1 MFSLITNGDYKMT
14 LLKTLITA
22 TSAIAMIVLTT
33 PALASEGVIQKD
45 QKSSSAYMKVYNET
59 LPPIGFVQFCKTAP
73 EDCGGTL
80 GEAVRVVMNKDR
92 WNDLNSVNLKANETV
107 EAVMDIDLYNVEEYW
122 TYPGSQGDCEDFVLL
137 KRKKLMMM
145 GWPSESLLITV
156 LRDENN
162 EGHAVLTV
170 STDKGDFIL
179 DNRRDEILPWAA
191 TDYTYYKRQSQ
202 VNPWRWVSLKSNKL
216 AMR

>member
-1 MFSLITNGDYKMT
+1 MT
-14 LLKTLITA
+14 FISKLITA
-22 TSAIAMIVLTT
+22 TGAIAMIALTT
-33 PALASEGVIQKD
+33 PAVASESIIQKTE
-45 QKSSSAYMKVYNET
+45 KSNSAYMKVYNET

-73 EDCGGTL
+73 QDCGGTL
-80 GEAVRVVMNKDR
+80 GEAVRVVMNKER
-92 WNDLNSVNLKANETV
+92 WNDLNSVNLKANEKV
-107 EAVMDIDLYNVEEYW
+107 EAIMDIDLYNVEEYW
-122 TYPGSQGDCEDFVLL
+122 TYPDTQGDCEDYVLL

-145 GWPSESLLITV
+145 GWPSETLLITV

-191 TDYTYYKRQSQ
+191 TGYTYYKRQSQ
-202 VNPWRWVSLKSNKL
+202 ADPWRWVSLRSNKL
-216 AMR
+216 ALR

>member
-1 MFSLITNGDYKMT
+1 MFSLITNGDDKMT
-14 LLKTLITA
+14 LFKRLITA
-22 TSAIAMIVLTT
+22 TSAFALIVLTT
-33 PALASEGVIQKD
+33 PAMASEGVVQKD
-45 QKSSSAYMKVYNET
+45 QKSNSVYMKVYNET

-73 EDCGGTL
+73 QDCGGTL

-92 WNDLNSVNLKANETV
+92 WGDLNTVNLKANETV

-122 TYPGSQGDCEDFVLL
+122 TYPGTQGDCEDYVLL

-145 GWPSESLLITV
+145 GWPSETLLITV

-179 DNRRDEILPWAA
+179 DNRRDEILPWSA

-202 VNPWRWVSLKSNKL
+202 SNPWRWVSLKSNKL
-216 AMR
+216 ALR

>member
-1 MFSLITNGDYKMT
+1 MT
-14 LLKTLITA
+14 LLKKIITA

-33 PALASEGVIQKD
+33 PAIASESVIQSD
-45 QKSSSAYMKVYNET
+45 QKSNSAYMKVYNET

-73 EDCGGTL
+73 QDCGGTL
-80 GEAVRVVMNKDR
+80 GEAVRVVMNNER

-107 EAVMDIDLYNVEEYW
+107 EAIMDIDLYNVEEYW
-122 TYPGSQGDCEDFVLL
+122 TYPGTQGDCEDFVLL

-145 GWPSESLLITV
+145 GWPTETLLITV

-170 STDKGDFIL
+170 ATDKADYIL
-179 DNRRDEILPWAA
+179 DNRFAEIRSFQE
-191 TDYTYYKRQSQ
+191 TGYTYYKRQSQ
-202 VNPWRWVSLKSNKL
+202 TDPRRWVSLKPGKTTVRVGDVAGLGSN
-216 AMR
+216 

>member
-1 MFSLITNGDYKMT
+1 MT
-14 LLKTLITA
+14 FISKLITA
-22 TSAIAMIVLTT
+22 TSVIAMIALTT
-33 PALASEGVIQKD
+33 PAVASESVIQKSA
-45 QKSSSAYMKVYNET
+45 KSNSIYMKVYNET
-59 LPPIGFVQFCKTAP
+59 LPPMGFVQFCKTAP
-73 EDCGGTL
+73 QDCGGTL
-80 GEAVRVVMNKDR
+80 GEAVRVVMNKER

-107 EAVMDIDLYNVEEYW
+107 EAITDIDLYNVEEYW
-122 TYPGSQGDCEDFVLL
+122 TYPGAQGDCEDFVLL

-145 GWPSESLLITV
+145 GWPSETLLITV

-170 STDKGDFIL
+170 STDRGDFIL
-179 DNRRDEILPWAA
+179 DNRRDEILPWTA

-216 AMR
+216 ALR